1 MTIVLKP
8 VKSNKPFVSEPSFK
22 NKPPLVSHFFRRQ
35 HGNAQGNR
43 VLLRQVTKFFY
54 FILTNICFIL
64 TIFKTRSLVTIDLKR
79 GT

>member
-43 VLLRQVTKFFY
+43 VLLRQVTKFFLFFTYKHMFHFNY
-54 FILTNICFIL
+54 F
-64 TIFKTRSLVTIDLKR
+64 
-79 GT
+79 